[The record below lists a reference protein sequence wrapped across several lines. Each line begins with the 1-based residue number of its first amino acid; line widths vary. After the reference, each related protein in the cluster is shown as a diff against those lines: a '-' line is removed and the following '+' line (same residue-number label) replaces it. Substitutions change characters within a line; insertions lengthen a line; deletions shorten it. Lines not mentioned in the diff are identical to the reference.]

1 MTLVKVV
8 ITVNKNKLPNLSEQ
22 MPQIQQKGLNLT
34 GQGMI
39 RELKTRSPVDHGLLR
54 SWFFA
59 SHSQDEI
66 NIQTPAKY
74 AKFVNDGTGIY
85 GPYNTPIIHPS
96 IGKKFA
102 FQVNGQMVY
111 TRMIRGQKGQHFVE
125 KSIEATKQR
134 IGEYFM
140 IAIREV
146 LG

>member
-8 ITVNKNKLPNLSEQ
+8 ITVNKNNLSNFSEKI
-22 MPQIQQKGLNLT
+22 PQIQQKGLNLT

-39 RELKTRSPVDHGLLR
+39 RELKRISPVDHGVLR

-59 SHSQDEI
+59 SQSQNEI

-85 GPYNTPIIHPS
+85 GPHKTPIIHPT

-111 TRMIRGQKGQHFVE
+111 TRVIRGQQGQHFVE